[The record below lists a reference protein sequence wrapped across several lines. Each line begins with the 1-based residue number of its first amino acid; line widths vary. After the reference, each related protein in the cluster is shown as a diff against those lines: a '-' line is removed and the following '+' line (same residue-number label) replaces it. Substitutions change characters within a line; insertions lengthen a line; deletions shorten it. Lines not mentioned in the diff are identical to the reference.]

1 MGVAETLAVGFE
13 RLLGRA
19 AHNRDEA
26 EAATRPAFRSV
37 RSKWP
42 VYEEDEIAAVA
53 EVLRSGRVNSLQHG
67 EKCRSFERAFAEAC
81 EMPYAISLANGTL
94 ALELALRALGVGPG
108 DDVVVTSRS
117 FIASASCVVNSGA
130 RPIFADVDVNS
141 QNVTAE
147 SVRSVLTPNTRAVI
161 VVHLAGFSCEMDELC
176 ALAREKSLK
185 VIEDC
190 AQAHGATYKGKPVGS
205 FGDASAFSFC
215 TDKIMSTGGEGGML
229 MLRDEDA
236 FRLAWSYKDHGK
248 DYALAQQKAA
258 EPAFRWLHS
267 SIGTNF
273 RMTEMQAAIGLNQLT
288 KLRSWIEERRQRARI
303 LDDMFAGVKLFR
315 VPTPKNH
322 VGHAYYKYYLFIRPE
337 MLKPGWSRDRIL
349 REAAALGAP
358 CQAGSCPEIYRERAF
373 ADGRFGEHA
382 VMPNARLLGETS
394 ILLPVDQTLSISDVK
409 EMGEI
414 LCFVASRA
422 SE

>member
-1 MGVAETLAVGFE
+1 
-13 RLLGRA
+13 
-19 AHNRDEA
+19 
-26 EAATRPAFRSV
+26 
-37 RSKWP
+37 
-42 VYEEDEIAAVA
+42 
-53 EVLRSGRVNSLQHG
+53 
-67 EKCRSFERAFAEAC
+67 
-81 EMPYAISLANGTL
+81 
-94 ALELALRALGVGPG
+94 
-108 DDVVVTSRS
+108 
-117 FIASASCVVNSGA
+117 
-130 RPIFADVDVNS
+130 
-141 QNVTAE
+141 
-147 SVRSVLTPNTRAVI
+147 
-161 VVHLAGFSCEMDELC
+161 
-176 ALAREKSLK
+176 
-185 VIEDC
+185 
-190 AQAHGATYKGKPVGS
+190 
-205 FGDASAFSFC
+205 
-215 TDKIMSTGGEGGML
+215 
-229 MLRDEDA
+229 
-236 FRLAWSYKDHGK
+236 
-248 DYALAQQKAA
+248 
-258 EPAFRWLHS
+258 
-267 SIGTNF
+267 
-273 RMTEMQAAIGLNQLT
+273 MTEMQAAIGLNQLT